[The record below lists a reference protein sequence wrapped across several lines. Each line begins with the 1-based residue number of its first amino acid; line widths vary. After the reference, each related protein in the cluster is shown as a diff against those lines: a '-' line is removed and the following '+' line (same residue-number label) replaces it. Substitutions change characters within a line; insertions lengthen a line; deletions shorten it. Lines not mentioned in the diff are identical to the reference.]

1 MNNLIDENTVS
12 KQGIEVVVSRELG
25 EWALFSGGGHMSE
38 LVASFDWSNTLGE
51 LSHWPQ
57 SLRTAVSIC
66 LASRFPI
73 VMYWGP
79 EFVVLYNDAYS
90 EILANKHPWA
100 LGRGAR
106 EVWNEIWDVIGPML
120 NGVIANGQAT
130 RSDDLLLFLERQGY
144 PEECYFSFSFSP
156 VRIEAGVVGGVFCA
170 VKETTS
176 QVIGDR
182 RLRTLRDLG
191 ARTSE
196 TKTVADACQRSAE
209 VLGENGSDVPFA
221 LIYLLSGSTATLAG
235 AAGIDIDGPNSR
247 TSVKLSA
254 DGEAAPWEIDV
265 VARTGQP
272 KTIDITAEHSCILP
286 RGTWSKGPDVIR
298 VLPLG
303 QDPPVGILVAAV
315 NPHRRLDDEY
325 LTFISLLARQITS
338 AIADARAHEEERQRI
353 EALADLDRAK
363 TAFFSNV
370 SHEFR
375 TPLTL
380 ILGPLTD
387 ILARSDPPMEECRE
401 ELTLVHRNGLRL
413 LKLVNTLLDF
423 SQIEA
428 GRVRACYEPTD
439 LAILTTDLASV
450 FRSAIERAGLCLTI
464 QCPPLGEPVFVDREM
479 WEKIVLNLLSNA
491 LKYTFDGQ
499 ISVLLETA
507 GNCVELSVR
516 DTGIGIGKSDLA
528 HIFDRF
534 HRVEGACGRSQ
545 EGSGIGLALVQE
557 LARLHG
563 GSARVESEIGRGT
576 TFTVSVPRGRDHLP
590 PESVGR
596 ARIQS
601 SAELV
606 SQPYVEEALRWLPDS
621 SPLATPP
628 NVPPAT
634 DAESAAPRVQAT
646 SATSARIL
654 LADDNTDMRDYL
666 GRLLSTDY
674 TVERVADG
682 EAALASIRSNAPDL
696 LLADVMMPRL
706 DGFGLLRAIRSDP
719 EISRVPV
726 ILLSARAGEE
736 ARMEGLKAGADDYL
750 TKPFSAR
757 ELLVRVAS
765 RLEISRVRSE
775 AAETEH
781 RLRMEAVAERER
793 LQDLI
798 AQAPALIAM
807 TRGPHHIF
815 DVVNQQYA
823 HTVGRT
829 EADLIGKPVCD
840 ALPEIRNQEFLGLLD
855 QVYQTGKAHTGS
867 EVLGRLDRH
876 GDGRLEDRYFNYV
889 YQPSRDASRCT
900 VGIIIHAV
908 DVTEQVLA
916 RRRAEE
922 GERQLTTLADS
933 IPQLAWM
940 AEPDGSVIWYN
951 QQWYKYTGT
960 EPEQMVGWGWQ
971 SVHDPEILPAV
982 LERWRESLRNG
993 SPFEMEYPLRGAD
1006 GTFKWFLS
1014 RVTPLRN
1021 ATAEVVRW
1029 FGTSTDV
1036 TESKRIR
1043 DERALLLTRE
1053 REARATAE
1061 LLNQVGPTLLGQR
1074 DLTQLA
1080 QSVIDLAATGIGA
1093 EFGGFLYKA
1102 VNEEGEA
1109 YAMYGSSGPP
1119 DRVLTNASL
1128 PRSVEQ
1134 YQRTFQDERIVRATD
1149 VEADPRFGKA
1159 LPFFGVPEEH
1169 LPVRSYL
1176 AAPVISQ
1183 SGEVLGAMFFS
1194 HRSPGRFIDCH
1205 EAIVAGIAAQAAIA
1219 IDNARLFERA
1229 QHIQQDLRRSNEELQ
1244 RLNKDMETFAYSA
1257 SHDLGEPLRNITMSA
1272 QLLKRDHG
1280 AQIQESAVQ
1289 LLDGVID
1296 GAMRMESLVK
1306 DLLAYSRATR
1316 PLESVPA
1323 RLDAR
1328 AVLTEV
1334 LFILKARIEESAA
1347 VITVDQLPSVAMHR
1361 SHLSLLFQNLIG
1373 NAIKYRGKGAPRI
1386 HVSAVQQN
1394 GSSVFSVTD
1403 NGIGIQ
1409 AKYRTLVFGLFKR
1422 LHSRDKYPGSG
1433 VGLAICQRLIEQY
1446 GGSIWVDPAP
1456 DGGSIFS
1463 FSIPNV
1469 DDEK

>member
-1 MNNLIDENTVS
+1 
-12 KQGIEVVVSRELG
+12 
-25 EWALFSGGGHMSE
+25 
-38 LVASFDWSNTLGE
+38 
-51 LSHWPQ
+51 
-57 SLRTAVSIC
+57 
-66 LASRFPI
+66 
-73 VMYWGP
+73 
-79 EFVVLYNDAYS
+79 
-90 EILANKHPWA
+90 
-100 LGRGAR
+100 
-106 EVWNEIWDVIGPML
+106 ML
-120 NGVIANGQAT
+120 
-130 RSDDLLLFLERQGY
+130 
-144 PEECYFSFSFSP
+144 
-156 VRIEAGVVGGVFCA
+156 
-170 VKETTS
+170 
-176 QVIGDR
+176 
-182 RLRTLRDLG
+182 
-191 ARTSE
+191 
-196 TKTVADACQRSAE
+196 
-209 VLGENGSDVPFA
+209 
-221 LIYLLSGSTATLAG
+221 
-235 AAGIDIDGPNSR
+235 
-247 TSVKLSA
+247 
-254 DGEAAPWEIDV
+254 
-265 VARTGQP
+265 
-272 KTIDITAEHSCILP
+272 
-286 RGTWSKGPDVIR
+286 
-298 VLPLG
+298 
-303 QDPPVGILVAAV
+303 
-315 NPHRRLDDEY
+315 
-325 LTFISLLARQITS
+325 
-338 AIADARAHEEERQRI
+338 
-353 EALADLDRAK
+353 
-363 TAFFSNV
+363 
-370 SHEFR
+370 
-375 TPLTL
+375 
-380 ILGPLTD
+380 
-387 ILARSDPPMEECRE
+387 
-401 ELTLVHRNGLRL
+401 
-413 LKLVNTLLDF
+413 
-423 SQIEA
+423 
-428 GRVRACYEPTD
+428 
-439 LAILTTDLASV
+439 
-450 FRSAIERAGLCLTI
+450 FRS
-464 QCPPLGEPVFVDREM
+464 
-479 WEKIVLNLLSNA
+479 
-491 LKYTFDGQ
+491 
-499 ISVLLETA
+499 
-507 GNCVELSVR
+507 
-516 DTGIGIGKSDLA
+516 
-528 HIFDRF
+528 
-534 HRVEGACGRSQ
+534 
-545 EGSGIGLALVQE
+545 
-557 LARLHG
+557 
-563 GSARVESEIGRGT
+563 
-576 TFTVSVPRGRDHLP
+576 
-590 PESVGR
+590 
-596 ARIQS
+596 
-601 SAELV
+601 
-606 SQPYVEEALRWLPDS
+606 
-621 SPLATPP
+621 
-628 NVPPAT
+628 
-634 DAESAAPRVQAT
+634 
-646 SATSARIL
+646 
-654 LADDNTDMRDYL
+654 
-666 GRLLSTDY
+666 
-674 TVERVADG
+674 
-682 EAALASIRSNAPDL
+682 DL

-719 EISRVPV
+719 EISSVPV

-840 ALPEIRNQEFLGLLD
+840 ALPEIRNQEFPRLLD

-1006 GTFKWFLS
+1006 GTFKWFLC

-1021 ATAEVVRW
+1021 ATADVVRW
-1029 FGTSTDV
+1029 FGTNTDI
-1036 TESKRIR
+1036 TEFKRIR

-1080 QSVIDLAATGIGA
+1080 QSVIDLAAAGIGA

-1102 VNEEGEA
+1102 VNEKGEA
-1109 YAMYGSSGPP
+1109 YAIHGSSGPP
-1119 DRVLTNASL
+1119 DRELKTFSL

-1149 VEADPRFGKA
+1149 VEADPRFGKT

-1176 AAPVISQ
+1176 AAPVISR
-1183 SGEVLGAMFFS
+1183 SGEVLGAMFFT

-1219 IDNARLFERA
+1219 IDNAGLFERA
-1229 QHIQQDLRRSNEELQ
+1229 QRIQQDLQRSNEELQ
-1244 RLNKDMETFAYSA
+1244 RMNKDMETFAYSA

-1272 QLLKRDHG
+1272 QLLKRDHTD
-1280 AQIQESAVQ
+1280 QIQESAVQ
-1289 LLDGVID
+1289 LLDGVIA

-1373 NAIKYRGKGAPRI
+1373 NALKYRGKSEPRV
-1386 HVSAVQQN
+1386 HVSAIQRN

-1409 AKYRTLVFGLFKR
+1409 PKYRSLVFGLFKR

-1433 VGLAICQRLIEQY
+1433 VGLAICQRIVEQY
-1446 GGSIWVDPAP
+1446 GGSIWVDAAP

-1463 FSIPNV
+1463 FSIPNA
-1469 DDEK
+1469 DDEQ